1 MRWNRL
7 FSVVLIM
14 ALAACAALV
23 GAAVGGLA
31 VYRAVQ
37 NPTTSAVT
45 QAAQEFPEV
54 PSAPTP
60 TPVILR
66 ADTVAV
72 DTAITQAVEQVGPAV
87 VTVIAKLPDQLS
99 PFGLVSGGQS
109 TGSGVI
115 ISQDGYLVTN
125 HHVVEEGEEFWVVL
139 ANGEKRPAQLKGRD
153 QFSDLAVLQI
163 AGELPRVATLGNSD
177 ALKPGE
183 TVIAIGSPLGDF
195 RNTVTVGVISATGRT
210 LDTGQG
216 YLMQDMIQTDAAINH
231 GNSGGPLVNLA
242 GQVVGINTLILR
254 TGSGGDVVEGLGFS
268 IPSNT
273 VQVVTGQL
281 IARGVVARPYL
292 GIRWQAITPR
302 IASLYDLPVEWG
314 VFVTEVQSGSPAEKA
329 GLRAGDIIQ
338 RINGVLLDDQHPYI
352 NTLFNYSPGEN
363 VTLEIVRGKQTLEL
377 EVRLGEWTP

>member
-7 FSVVLIM
+7 FSVILIV
-14 ALAACAALV
+14 ALAACAALA
-23 GAAVGGLA
+23 GAAMGGLA

-37 NPTTSAVT
+37 NSTTSV
-45 QAAQEFPEV
+45 AAQAVQGFSEV
-54 PSAPTP
+54 PLTP
-60 TPVILR
+60 TSTPAMLT
-66 ADTVAV
+66 ADTISV

-115 ISQDGYLVTN
+115 ISPEGYLVTN
-125 HHVVEEGEEFWVVL
+125 NHVVEEGVEFSVVL
-139 ANGEKRPAQLKGRD
+139 ANGEERPAQLKGRD

-163 AGELPRVATLGNSD
+163 EGELPRVATLGNSD

-216 YLMQDMIQTDAAINH
+216 YLMQDMIQTDAAINR

-292 GIRWQAITPR
+292 GIRWQAVTPR

-314 VFVTEVQSGSPAEKA
+314 VFVSEVQSGSPAEEA

-352 NTLFNYSPGEN
+352 NTLFNYSPGET
-363 VTLEIVRGKQTLEL
+363 VTLEVVRGEQTLEL